1 MDDDTEYAEADL
13 GPWREPLDDDMD
25 GDGDE
30 GDGECFVSLSSRNT
44 VGASR
49 SAAVERWLRMPHHYS
64 LREYLDEHDS
74 RLLAEKQARQCP
86 KLSVD
91 VLAKRSG

>member
-1 MDDDTEYAEADL
+1 MDDDPAYAEPDL
-13 GPWREPLDDDMD
+13 GPWREPLDDDTD
-25 GDGDE
+25 DD
-30 GDGECFVSLSSRNT
+30 GDGECFVAMSQHNARGDSRC
-44 VGASR
+44 
-49 SAAVERWLRMPHHYS
+49 AAVERWLRMPHHYS

-86 KLSVD
+86 NPSVD

>member
-64 LREYLDEHDS
+64 LREYLEATAEH
-74 RLLAEKQARQCP
+74 AA
-86 KLSVD
+86 
-91 VLAKRSG
+91 ANKRATEENRRTR

>member
-1 MDDDTEYAEADL
+1 MDDDTEYDEADL
-13 GPWREPLDDDMD
+13 GPWREPLDDDTD
-25 GDGDE
+25 DD

-64 LREYLDEHDS
+64 LREYLEEMKA
-74 RLLAEKQARQCP
+74 RAEDDRMT
-86 KLSVD
+86 
-91 VLAKRSG
+91 R

>member
-1 MDDDTEYAEADL
+1 MDDDTEYAEDDL
-13 GPWREPLDDDMD
+13 GPWREPLDDDTD

-64 LREYLDEHDS
+64 LREYIEAMEEHAASNKADTAENRRS
-74 RLLAEKQARQCP
+74 R
-86 KLSVD
+86 
-91 VLAKRSG
+91 

>member
-1 MDDDTEYAEADL
+1 MDDDTEYDEADL

-44 VGASR
+44 VDASR
-49 SAAVERWLRMPHHYS
+49 LAAVERWLRMPHHYS
-64 LREYLDEHDS
+64 LREYLETMDTKAASDRRATEQN
-74 RLLAEKQARQCP
+74 RRT
-86 KLSVD
+86 
-91 VLAKRSG
+91 R

>member
-1 MDDDTEYAEADL
+1 MDDDTEYDEADL

-49 SAAVERWLRMPHHYS
+49 LAAVERWLRMPHHYS
-64 LREYLDEHDS
+64 LREYLE
-74 RLLAEKQARQCP
+74 AMEEQAAANKQATEENR
-86 KLSVD
+86 
-91 VLAKRSG
+91 RTR